1 MCSSEAKYHQ
11 TSLQVL
17 EHVPARVDAA
27 TRRVICADPAR
38 RGNAGISEQS
48 IQETPSSTFVT
59 LVVVLAPHRSEES
72 ARDSYYECHGVA
84 VALWQGTASAITNF
98 LKNKFPQ
105 LQCEKGTTSG
115 QLKLAIHLA
124 GLRSTL
130 ECHQLWPGCRVY
142 G

>member
-27 TRRVICADPAR
+27 TRRAICADPAR

-72 ARDSYYECHGVA
+72 ARDSYDECHGVA
-84 VALWQGTASAITNF
+84 VALWQGTASAITNL
-98 LKNKFPQ
+98 LKKK
-105 LQCEKGTTSG
+105 LLKSHMGKGRITEHVAPFTAFRRG
-115 QLKLAIHLA
+115 
-124 GLRSTL
+124 
-130 ECHQLWPGCRVY
+130 
-142 G
+142 

>member
-48 IQETPSSTFVT
+48 IQETASLIFVT
-59 LVVVLAPHRSEES
+59 LVMVLVPHRSKES
-72 ARDSYYECHGVA
+72 ARDSYDECHGVA

-105 LQCEKGTTSG
+105 LQCEKGT
-115 QLKLAIHLA
+115 L
-124 GLRSTL
+124 
-130 ECHQLWPGCRVY
+130 
-142 G
+142 

>member
-11 TSLQVL
+11 TALQVL

-72 ARDSYYECHGVA
+72 ARDSYDECHGVA

-98 LKNKFPQ
+98 LKSRLPQ
-105 LQCEKGTTSG
+105 LPYEKGNSVNPFPVPGIRDREALSTS
-115 QLKLAIHLA
+115 H
-124 GLRSTL
+124 
-130 ECHQLWPGCRVY
+130 
-142 G
+142 

>member
-48 IQETPSSTFVT
+48 IQETPSLIFVT
-59 LVVVLAPHRSEES
+59 LVMFLVPHRSKES
-72 ARDSYYECHGVA
+72 ASDSYDECHGVA
-84 VALWQGTASAITNF
+84 VSLWLATVSAITNL
-98 LKNKFPQ
+98 LKINISASS
-105 LQCEKGTTSG
+105 CVTVTV
-115 QLKLAIHLA
+115 IV
-124 GLRSTL
+124 
-130 ECHQLWPGCRVY
+130 ECRRDDDV
-142 G
+142 

>member
-72 ARDSYYECHGVA
+72 ARDSYDECYGVA
-84 VALWQGTASAITNF
+84 VALWQGTASAITNSQQ
-98 LKNKFPQ
+98 LLQRGQYRESQHQ
-105 LQCEKGTTSG
+105 LQRLTPLGGKFA
-115 QLKLAIHLA
+115 K
-124 GLRSTL
+124 
-130 ECHQLWPGCRVY
+130 
-142 G
+142 

>member
-48 IQETPSSTFVT
+48 IQETPSLIFVT
-59 LVVVLAPHRSEES
+59 LVMFLVPHRSKES
-72 ARDSYYECHGVA
+72 ARDSYDECHGVA
-84 VALWQGTASAITNF
+84 VSLWLATVSAITNP
-98 LKNKFPQ
+98 PQ
-105 LQCEKGTTSG
+105 KENSSIPCDQGTYLPHDEVRIRDPVRHLVLGTS
-115 QLKLAIHLA
+115 
-124 GLRSTL
+124 
-130 ECHQLWPGCRVY
+130 HQGVIVRR
-142 G
+142 